1 MVHNGTQR
9 SALLLTV
16 RLNCELRGFRG
27 FPWLEGS
34 FTCLCGLQLVRN
46 MSPMG
51 TEPMLTLP
59 LSTIVLACFFCVVSL
74 LQAQPRLIL
83 TYRVLPENPE
93 WKSRDSGYLLLS
105 AALLVVPSPILIS
118 FPLLCWLVPAL
129 SDCKHWASL
138 QLC

>member
-1 MVHNGTQR
+1 
-9 SALLLTV
+9 
-16 RLNCELRGFRG
+16 
-27 FPWLEGS
+27 
-34 FTCLCGLQLVRN
+34 

-105 AALLVVPSPILIS
+105 VALLVAPSPILV
-118 FPLLCWLVPAL
+118 LLT
-129 SDCKHWASL
+129 
-138 QLC
+138 